1 MRSKLKELR
10 AKSPFR
16 RARKA
21 KEESQETGGN
31 TRRQRIAEFGRAASK
46 ARSLSSA
53 AEFSVQRSLRE
64 I

>member
-1 MRSKLKELR
+1 LNNKLKELR
-10 AKSPFR
+10 ARSPFTA
-16 RARKA
+16 ARKA
-21 KEESQETGGN
+21 KEESQGTDDN

-53 AEFSVQRSLRE
+53 AEFSVQRSLRG